1 MSFEVRTIAAFEK
14 SFKKLLRKYPYLK
27 TDFQEMIVSLEE
39 DPLMGTALG
48 NDFYKIRIKITSKG
62 KGKSGGGR
70 VITCVK
76 IVQETVYLAAIYDKS
91 EKQTLSDAELKLLA
105 KQIG

>member
-1 MSFEVRTIAAFEK
+1 
-14 SFKKLLRKYPYLK
+14 
-27 TDFQEMIVSLEE
+27 MIVSLEE

-48 NDFYKIRIKITSKG
+48 NNFYKIRIKITSKG

-70 VITCVK
+70 IITCVK

-105 KQIG
+105 KQIR

>member
-1 MSFEVRTIAAFEK
+1 M
-14 SFKKLLRKYPYLK
+14 RKYPSLK

-39 DPLMGTALG
+39 TPLMGTALG

-70 VITCVK
+70 IITCVK
-76 IVQETVYLAAIYDKS
+76 IVKETVYLAAIYDKS
-91 EKQTLSDAELKLLA
+91 EKQTFSDAELKLLA

>member
-1 MSFEVRTIAAFEK
+1 M
-14 SFKKLLRKYPYLK
+14 RKYRALK
-27 TDFQEMIVSLEE
+27 TDFQEMILSLEE
-39 DPLMGTALG
+39 DPLMGTAPG

-70 VITCVK
+70 IFTCVK
-76 IVQETVYLAAIYDKS
+76 IVQETVYLAAIYDKA
-91 EKQTLSDAELKLLA
+91 EKQTLPDAQLKLLA

>member
-1 MSFEVRTIAAFEK
+1 
-14 SFKKLLRKYPYLK
+14 
-27 TDFQEMIVSLEE
+27 MIVSLEE

-70 VITCVK
+70 IITCVK

>member
-1 MSFEVRTIAAFEK
+1 
-14 SFKKLLRKYPYLK
+14 
-27 TDFQEMIVSLEE
+27 MIVSLEE

-70 VITCVK
+70 IITCVK

-91 EKQTLSDAELKLLA
+91 EKRTLPDAEMKLLA